1 MIVTILRELI
11 EKMKEDKKDDLQQI
25 TELCDRIKKEEEE
38 SITHHDHLPKGPN
51 IFLALEVPGR
61 TVKEVAY
68 LTLER
73 ESEDLYLA
81 VLYTI
86 PITQTRKPDASVKK
100 QRVWE
105 IEDHRPEKILTE
117 YAKQFKY
124 LRGE

>member
-1 MIVTILRELI
+1 MTLLREI
-11 EKMKEDKKDDLQQI
+11 IAQMKEDKKDNLQQI
-25 TELCDRIKKEEEE
+25 RELCDQIKEEEKGNVE
-38 SITHHDHLPKGPN
+38 HKSHLPKGPN

-61 TVKEVAY
+61 TSKEVAY

-86 PITQTRKPDASVKK
+86 PLLQIRMPDTGVKRQK
-100 QRVWE
+100 VWE

-117 YAKQFKY
+117 YAKQYKY